1 MIAPALPVKT
11 EGHAWMAPE
20 ITNACVWMALEES
33 TVSMILTSVP
43 RILVKMGQP
52 VMIML
57 TRIHVNAKA
66 GFLAPTVTQMTK
78 IVQLVLA

>member
-1 MIAPALPVKT
+1 MELET
-11 EGHAWMAPE
+11 
-20 ITNACVWMALEES
+20 TNACVWMALAER

-43 RILVKMGQP
+43 QTLVKMGQP

-78 IVQLVLA
+78 IVQLVPA